1 MPIKKLMH
9 LLANLFPNSDSG
21 DNPVAVELFHSMTV
35 VKDFFTPQKFSKNKG
50 WPAVEGNYVVGD
62 PNGQIAVCTLTTDLY
77 IKQISQWNNIAIVGK
92 VYTPN
97 LGIEKIILNCISN
110 PEIRFLVLFGKDSPV
125 FHAGQALQALFQY
138 GIDQEKRIINALG
151 HYPVLHN
158 LAAEKIN
165 QFLDQ
170 VELIDFL
177 EEKNIDQLL
186 QKILELSKMNKKPYL
201 KNSEATLAE
210 IVPDQEEFTILKPGG
225 KRIPLDYDHK
235 GFFVITADS
244 EKKQITVKHYYKDNR
259 PGFLIRS
266 HSAEAILLSLLQ
278 NGLVSQLSHA
288 GYLGAELS
296 KADTAL
302 KLNLKYEQDQSLKKT
317 NFNDLEEIISF

>member
-9 LLANLFPNSDSG
+9 LLANLFPNTDSG
-21 DNPVAVELFHSMTV
+21 DNPAAVKLFHNMTV
-35 VKDFFTPQKFSKNKG
+35 VKDFVAAKKFSKNKG

-62 PNGQIAVCTLTTDLY
+62 PNGQIAVCTLTTDAH

-110 PEIRFLVLFGKDSPV
+110 PEIRFLVLCGKDSPV

-138 GIDQEKRIINALG
+138 GIDQEKRIINAIG
-151 HYPVLHN
+151 HYPVLRN
-158 LAAEKIN
+158 LPVEKIN
-165 QFLDQ
+165 QFLEQ
-170 VELIDFL
+170 IELVNCL
-177 EEKNIDQLL
+177 EESNLVQLG
-186 QKILELSKMNKKPYL
+186 QKVLELSKINKNPYL
-201 KNSEATLAE
+201 KNSGSTLAD
-210 IVPDQEEFTILKPGG
+210 IVPDQEEFTSLKPGG

-244 EKKQITVKHYYKDNR
+244 EKKQITIKHYYKDNK
-259 PGFLIRS
+259 PGFLIRG
-266 HSAEAILLSLLQ
+266 HAAEAILLSLLQ
-278 NGLVSQLSHA
+278 HGLVSQLSHA

-296 KADTAL
+296 KAETAL
-302 KLNLKYEQDQSLKKT
+302 KLNLKYEQDQPLKKT
-317 NFNDLEEIISF
+317 KLEN

>member
-1 MPIKKLMH
+1 MLIKKLMH
-9 LLANLFPNSDSG
+9 LLANLFPNTDSG
-21 DNPVAVELFHSMTV
+21 DNPVAVKLFHNMTI
-35 VKDFFTPQKFSKNKG
+35 VKDFFAPKKFSKIKG
-50 WPAVEGNYVVGD
+50 WPAVEGNYIVGD
-62 PNGQIAVCTLTTDLY
+62 PNGKIAVCTLTTDIH
-77 IKQISQWNNIAIVGK
+77 IKQISQWSNIAIVGK

-110 PEIRFLVLFGKDSPV
+110 PEIRFLVLCGKDSPV
-125 FHAGQALQALFQY
+125 FHAGQALKALFQN
-138 GIDQEKRIINALG
+138 GIDQEKRIINAIG
-151 HYPVLHN
+151 HYPVLRN
-158 LAAEKIN
+158 LSVEKIN
-165 QFLDQ
+165 QFLEQ
-170 VELIDFL
+170 IELVNCL
-177 EEKNIDQLL
+177 EENNLAQLQ
-186 QKILELSKMNKKPYL
+186 QKMLELSKMNKNPYH
-201 KNSEATLAE
+201 KNSGATLAE
-210 IVPDQEEFTILKPGG
+210 IVPDKEEFTLLKPGG

-244 EKKQITVKHYYKDNR
+244 EKKQITVKHYYKDNK
-259 PGFLIRS
+259 PGFLIQG

-317 NFNDLEEIISF
+317 KLTN

>member
-9 LLANLFPNSDSG
+9 LLANLFPNTDSG
-21 DNPVAVELFHSMTV
+21 DNPVAVKLFHNITV
-35 VKDFFTPQKFSKNKG
+35 VKDFFAAKKFSKNKG
-50 WPAVEGNYVVGD
+50 WPAVEGNYAVGD
-62 PNGQIAVCTLTTDLY
+62 PDGQIAVCTLTSDVH

-110 PEIRFLVLFGKDSPV
+110 PEIRFLVLCGKDSPV

-138 GIDQEKRIINALG
+138 GIDQEKRIVNAIG
-151 HYPVLHN
+151 HYPVLRN
-158 LAAEKIN
+158 LPVEKIN
-165 QFLDQ
+165 QFLEQ
-170 VELIDFL
+170 IELVKCM
-177 EEKNIDQLL
+177 EEDNIAQLQ
-186 QKILELSKMNKKPYL
+186 QKMLELSKMNKKPYL
-201 KNSEATLAE
+201 KKSGATLAE
-210 IVPDQEEFTILKPGG
+210 IVPDQEEFTMLKPGG

-235 GFFVITADS
+235 GFFVINADS
-244 EKKQITVKHYYKDNR
+244 EKKQITVKHYYKDNK
-259 PGFLIRS
+259 PGFLIRG

-296 KADTAL
+296 KAETAL
-302 KLNLKYEQDQSLKKT
+302 KLNLKYEQDQSLKKP
-317 NFNDLEEIISF
+317 I

>member
-1 MPIKKLMH
+1 MHLKKLMH
-9 LLANLFPNSDSG
+9 LLANLFPNADSG
-21 DNPVAVELFHSMTV
+21 DNPVAVKLFHNITV
-35 VKDFFTPQKFSKNKG
+35 VKDFFAAKKFSKNKG

-62 PNGQIAVCTLTTDLY
+62 PNGQIAVCTLTTDAHF
-77 IKQISQWNNIAIVGK
+77 KQISQWNNIAIVGK

-110 PEIRFLVLFGKDSPV
+110 PKIRFLVLCGKDSPV
-125 FHAGQALQALFQY
+125 FHAGQALQALFQN
-138 GIDQEKRIINALG
+138 GIDKEKRVINAIG

-158 LAAEKIN
+158 LPVEKIN
-165 QFLDQ
+165 QFLEQ
-170 VELIDFL
+170 IELVNCL
-177 EEKNIDQLL
+177 EENNLEQLQ
-186 QKILELSKMNKKPYL
+186 QKILELSKMNKTPYL
-201 KNSEATLAE
+201 KDSGATLAE
-210 IVPDQEEFTILKPGG
+210 IVPDQEKFTMLKPGG

-244 EKKQITVKHYYKDNR
+244 EKKHITVKHYYKDNK
-259 PGFLIRS
+259 PGFLIRG

-296 KADTAL
+296 KAETAL

-317 NFNDLEEIISF
+317 NLND